1 MPWYST
7 YGVIRYAM
15 PGLHGDMSL
24 QSPRAKN
31 ADVPASRRAVPL
43 TDRGSAQSN
52 GRLTQAGMRRDLV
65 VREERVGLTRPL
77 GNTEKDGK
85 TGSCIRFQGAI
96 VESPS
101 DPIVHKLRDDIV
113 LQRMLEEPG

>member
-15 PGLHGDMSL
+15 LGLHGDMSL

-31 ADVPASRRAVPL
+31 ADVPASRRVVPL
-43 TDRGSAQSN
+43 TGRGLGQAN
-52 GRLTQAGMRRDLV
+52 GRLTQAGMRRDMV
-65 VREERVGLTRPL
+65 VPEERIGLKRPL
-77 GNTEKDGK
+77 GHTERDGK
-85 TGSCIRFQGAI
+85 TGSCRRFEGAI

-101 DPIVHKLRDDIV
+101 APIVHKLRDDIA
-113 LQRMLEEPG
+113 LQ